1 MLKKQLSVLYL
12 FLASST
18 FHLASSLFLH
28 AELHEEGNQSE
39 RGERESMM
47 AGVPFQLLLSVW
59 GSKVYRGFNFTF
71 PQPIRAQQRLLA
83 NFRTLAN

>member
-28 AELHEEGNQSE
+28 AELHEEGNQRE
-39 RGERESMM
+39 RGEGEREHDGGRSFS
-47 AGVPFQLLLSVW
+47 APPFCLGVKSLPWF
-59 GSKVYRGFNFTF
+59 
-71 PQPIRAQQRLLA
+71 
-83 NFRTLAN
+83 